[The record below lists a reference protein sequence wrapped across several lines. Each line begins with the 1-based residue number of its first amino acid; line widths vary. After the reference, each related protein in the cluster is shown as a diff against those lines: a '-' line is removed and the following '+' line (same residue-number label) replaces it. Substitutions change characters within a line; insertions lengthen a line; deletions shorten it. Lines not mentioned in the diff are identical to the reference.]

1 MRKSKFLLAAITLV
15 FAVASH
21 TASAQNR
28 HSMYPA
34 EPTDYEPAQF
44 LYGIGP
50 DTGEY
55 LMNKPVQAGETQWL
69 ELQRPEMRSN
79 LSANGLAQ
87 SVTVFF
93 AFDST
98 VPLNPEILNGFP
110 FNSETK
116 IRVIGRTDPI
126 GTDAHNDGLALRR
139 AQTVAQLLAK
149 QGILRS
155 RIEIISLGSRSP
167 IAPNNSEEG
176 RQMNRQVS
184 IKVRGE

>member
-1 MRKSKFLLAAITLV
+1 MTKSKFLLAATWLV
-15 FAVASH
+15 FAAASH
-21 TASAQNR
+21 TASAQDR

-44 LYGIGP
+44 MYGVGP

-69 ELQRPEMRSN
+69 ELHRPAMHSN
-79 LSANGLAQ
+79 LSAVGAAQ
-87 SVTVFF
+87 GVTVFF

-98 VPLNPEILNGFP
+98 VPLNPEVLNRFP
-110 FNSETK
+110 FNAETK
-116 IRVIGRTDPI
+116 IRVTGRTDPI
-126 GTDAHNDGLALRR
+126 GTDVYNDALALRR
-139 AQTVAQLLAK
+139 AQAVTQLLEK

-167 IAPNNSEEG
+167 VARNDSEEG

-184 IKVRGE
+184 IQMRGQ